1 MLSDKDKEML
11 NLLGIR
17 AGIVAENPKVKAES
31 RRIYKETGSMEKA
44 MEFVYKVAIA
54 TLCGMPNNI

>member
-17 AGIVAENPKVKAES
+17 AGIVAENPEVKAES
-31 RRIYKETGSMEKA
+31 RKIYEETGNMEKA

>member
-31 RRIYKETGSMEKA
+31 RRIYEETGSMEKA
-44 MEFVYKVAIA
+44 MKFVYNVAIA
-54 TLCGMPNNI
+54 TLCGIPNNN

>member
-17 AGIVAENPKVKAES
+17 AGIVAENPKGDRLNSSDKIPV
-31 RRIYKETGSMEKA
+31 TP
-44 MEFVYKVAIA
+44 F
-54 TLCGMPNNI
+54 